1 MKLIDANLLVYA
13 TTPAA
18 PQHQR
23 AAEWFDAEMNGGDV
37 LALPWASLMAFL
49 RVSTDRRIWKQPL
62 SVEAALEFVQD
73 WIEWESTFVPE
84 PSQNHFSLVA
94 ELLRAAPRSK
104 LVPDAHLAALAISHG
119 LTLCSNDV
127 DFRLFKGLRL
137 LNPLE

>member
-23 AAEWFDAEMNGGDV
+23 AAEWFDAEMNGGEV
-37 LALPWASLMAFL
+37 LALPWATLMAFL

-62 SVEAALEFVQD
+62 TIEAALEFVQD

-84 PSQNHFSLVA
+84 PAHNHFALVA
-94 ELLRAAPRSK
+94 ELLRASPRSK